1 MKNKDLYKEEI
12 FNIATTG
19 AKVAVVNDKPVSCAT
34 VYCDDCDLSDDSHR
48 SSCNDNCVKWMN
60 REAMDWTKVS
70 VDTKILVR
78 DTDRSPWQPRYFAS
92 FEGGKVYAWDG
103 GTTSYTADG
112 NQVVWNQAKL
122 FEKDKNEE

>member
-19 AKVAVVNDKPVSCAT
+19 GKVAVVNDKPVNCAT
-34 VYCDDCDLSDDSHR
+34 IQCIDCDFFKSR
-48 SSCNDNCVKWMN
+48 CSCQDNCIKWMN
-60 REAMDWTKVS
+60 KEAMDWTKVS

-112 NQVVWNQAKL
+112 HQVLWNQAKL
-122 FEKDKNEE
+122 FEEDKK